1 MTQNHLGLGLARG
14 LCIPAFATVRSREY
28 SEWFCQR
35 KVQLFGQ
42 TARWVLRI
50 ALFLSRICRPFGHGA
65 RRNRQRQKRSLPYDT
80 DSAPRARIRAR
91 GVNSATAPPYYS
103 MAPYLILRVRSRTGI
118 VALLGVARRADVGPY
133 VGYINPKKRAD
144 VRREGG
150 FPIAVATGGRCRIF
164 YLQVKYDSGSI
175 HIKNRDADQLQ

>member
-1 MTQNHLGLGLARG
+1 MPSRCEQGRLSLCRHVYSLNIGCSGSWGPLHLFYPPSYLRRRPQNLYRDHRTTGTEAE
-14 LCIPAFATVRSREY
+14 PT
-28 SEWFCQR
+28 
-35 KVQLFGQ
+35 
-42 TARWVLRI
+42 TA
-50 ALFLSRICRPFGHGA
+50 
-65 RRNRQRQKRSLPYDT
+65 KRSLPYDT

-91 GVNSATAPPYYS
+91 GVNSATAPPYDS

-118 VALLGVARRADVGPY
+118 VALLGAARRAD